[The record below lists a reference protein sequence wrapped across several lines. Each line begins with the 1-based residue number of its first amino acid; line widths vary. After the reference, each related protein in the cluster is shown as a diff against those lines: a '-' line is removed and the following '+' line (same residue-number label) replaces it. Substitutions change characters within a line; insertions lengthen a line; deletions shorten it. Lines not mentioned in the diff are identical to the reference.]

1 MDADFWTSRVHS
13 AKKLSPIQ
21 AATRNS
27 GHEVLNA
34 IDLNVSKL
42 QRAYDELMALR
53 MQLSMR
59 KDEESKKKPVANMP
73 HIHSECGY
81 WDECVGEELNG
92 FDNCK
97 RLDFVIDGGLSSEK
111 HWFWSSNLTH
121 FALGYVSTGNH
132 LAMDD
137 SDGDDNSRAYF
148 PCPFCY
154 VEIEVHVFCSHLQD
168 EHCFALKNAV
178 CPLCAAN
185 LGKDAIEHFI
195 VHHASSMKV
204 LFTCSGP
211 SSEKEQHRR
220 KHKKSGLLTGSSAM
234 LGKDLSSFLGS
245 STNSRTNTH
254 GSAHDPLLSPF
265 LVNPSPSDPRKSQ
278 HDEPF
283 NKSASDSK
291 SSGMSSLDGGN
302 QVDYEEQR
310 QKSAFVQQLIASTIL

>member
-13 AKKLSPIQ
+13 AKKLSAIQ

-27 GHEVLNA
+27 
-34 IDLNVSKL
+34 
-42 QRAYDELMALR
+42 
-53 MQLSMR
+53 
-59 KDEESKKKPVANMP
+59 
-73 HIHSECGY
+73 
-81 WDECVGEELNG
+81 
-92 FDNCK
+92 
-97 RLDFVIDGGLSSEK
+97 
-111 HWFWSSNLTH
+111 
-121 FALGYVSTGNH
+121 GNH

-195 VHHASSMKV
+195 VHHAGSMK
-204 LFTCSGP
+204 
-211 SSEKEQHRR
+211 HRR
-220 KHKKSGLLTGSSAM
+220 KHKKSGLSTGSSAM

-265 LVNPSPSDPRKSQ
+265 LVNPSPSDRRNSQ

-283 NKSASDSK
+283 SKSASDSK

-310 QKSAFVQQLIASTIL
+310 QKSTFVQQLIASTIL